1 VRALATLFYTP
12 QPHIV
17 PRHVRQGTREHGKE
31 RGQGGIGEREAKE
44 EEAGVREWRR
54 RRRKVYSKLTW
65 RRKREGTE
73 EEEEDYS
80 ELTQ

>member
-1 VRALATLFYTP
+1 MRALATLFYTP

-54 RRRKVYSKLTW
+54 RRKVYSKLTW